1 MYRQTEPII
10 RTRFHR
16 TFFLRAFSY
25 QNASSADRNSGPNL
39 GSLLRGDP
47 LSRVKSGRVISLLV
61 GAALLLAA
69 TAHAQFGAQPVGTAT
84 GNQSVTVTASVAGT
98 VSSVE
103 ILSLGSPTGD
113 FAAGT
118 GTSNCASAT
127 LALSVTCTESVT
139 FTPAKPGLRLGAVV
153 LVGTP
158 SGGSGQSVLGTT
170 YLSGTGVGGLGVLVD
185 GNLLPVAGQLGLYTS
200 VGDNQPATQAE
211 LYLPSGI
218 ALDGAGNLYIADSL
232 HNRIRMVCASATSAT
247 IQGTSCAGAGII
259 STIAGSGNPS
269 YTGDNGPAASATLS
283 GPGDVAFDGA
293 GNLYIADSGNG
304 VIRMITAATGVITTI
319 AGNNGGTVCGS
330 ASDAVGDGCP
340 ATQATLNQPE
350 GVTLDANANIYI
362 ADTNNHRIREV
373 TSATGAI
380 STIAGTGFTNP
391 NGTGGYNGDGIA
403 ATSAKLDFPYAVA
416 FDPSGNMYIPDSA
429 NQRVREV
436 MAVGGVIV
444 PSSTISTLAGTGN
457 AGATPCTATPV
468 AANLADVWSP
478 SGVAVDAAGNVYI
491 AESQNAAIRKVSA
504 TTGLISILAEN
515 GCGDFYAGAMFQPV
529 VLYGPVGLYLDG
541 SGDLYIADTLDMVV
555 REIQGNFTA
564 IDYTTPVRQG
574 NTSATQ
580 DEPVENDGNAALDL
594 TAITPE
600 IDAALDATVANSC
613 TTGASLAV
621 NADCTIGAVFAP
633 AATPTLPN
641 NQAET
646 PNILVTED
654 AQPAVTAASS
664 PLDIE
669 LIGTAEPV
677 NSTTTTLASNPDPSG
692 FGQRVTFTV
701 TVVTGAGTGNLT
713 GTVSIA
719 DTFGGSTTTIA
730 TGLALNASGVATF
743 SITTLAVG
751 LHSIVA
757 TYAGDTQHFTSS
769 SAPALTQTV
778 LEGTSTVVTSTAN
791 PSAIGQSVTFTAT
804 VTAAAGGVTP
814 DGTVSFMDGTTIL
827 STQTMNTG
835 GVATYTTS
843 TLTAGMHQITAVYNG
858 DAAKQIQG
866 STSAVLNQDVQAPT
880 TSTLTS
886 SLNPS
891 TYGNS
896 VTFTATVPPSGSSA
910 PTGTVSFLDGVT
922 QIGTGTL
929 AGNPGVAIFTTST
942 LSVGTHPITATY
954 AGDSKNGASSSLPV
968 NQVVNQAA
976 TAITVIA
983 APSPGIAGG
992 PETITATVKVN
1003 SGSGTPTGTVT
1014 FTSGTT
1020 QLGSAPVGNAGTA
1033 TITPALAQGS
1043 YQIVATYSGDAN
1055 DQGSASA
1062 PLALTVA
1069 QAISLTALNVTPNP
1083 GLVLAPITFTANVA
1097 SNGGTPTGSVN
1108 FVANGNVIGA
1118 GTVNASGVATFTTS
1132 TLAAGTYSVTAVYA
1146 GDTNDAGSTSSAVP
1160 LAISLATTATA
1171 ITVLPDPALVG
1182 TAITI
1187 TAKVTGNGGTPTGS
1201 VNFIANGT
1209 TLNTATLVGGAA
1221 SFTTSTLAP
1230 GTYSITVTYS
1240 GDAAD
1245 SPSTSTSVSETV
1257 GLIPTTTSLGSSVTA
1272 GSPPQVVLVATV
1284 LNNGA
1289 GVAPTGTVT
1298 FMSGA
1303 TVVGTATV
1311 DASGVAILTPNF
1323 TAGVNYN
1330 IIATYGGDTDHSPS
1344 TSPAI
1349 SVSGT
1354 PTLFSIGVNPSSVTM
1369 ATSQNATVTVN
1380 LNSNGSFADTIGL
1393 GCASLPA
1400 GVFCHFSSPSAKLT
1414 AGGSASVQLT
1424 IDTNNPLSGGSSA
1437 MNIQPKTSKLSLA
1450 GLFLPLSLFFGFVFW
1465 RLRRRSTTLLST
1477 TMLLLL
1483 SAAALLATGCNSFS
1497 VNTAAPG
1504 NYVIQVTGTGTNTSA
1519 EQYQNVSLTITK

>member
-1 MYRQTEPII
+1 MQSQTESIVRTLFRHTSFHRNAFQLEPKF
-10 RTRFHR
+10 RTRSRKDSSFS
-16 TFFLRAFSY
+16 FMLR
-25 QNASSADRNSGPNL
+25 RVV
-39 GSLLRGDP
+39 SL
-47 LSRVKSGRVISLLV
+47 VIGV
-61 GAALLLAA
+61 ALPLAA
-69 TAHAQFGAQPVGTAT
+69 ANAHAQFGPQPAGATT
-84 GNQSVTVTASVAGT
+84 GNQGVTVTASVAGT
-98 VSSVE
+98 VTSVE
-103 ILSLGSPTGD
+103 ILSLGSSSGD

-127 LALSVTCTESVT
+127 LALGATCTESIT
-139 FTPAKPGLRLGAVV
+139 FTPLKSGLRLGAVV

-158 SGGSGQSVLGTT
+158 SGGSGQSVLGTA

-232 HNRIRMVCASATSAT
+232 HNRIRMVCASATNAT
-247 IQGTSCAGAGII
+247 IQGTTCTGAGII
-259 STIAGSGNPS
+259 TTITGSGNPS
-269 YTGDNGPAASATLS
+269 YTGDNGPAASATVND
-283 GPGDVAFDGA
+283 PGDVAFDGA
-293 GNLYIADSGNG
+293 GNLYIADSGNN

-319 AGNNGGTVCGS
+319 AGNIGGTVCGS
-330 ASDAVGDGCP
+330 SSDAVGDGCL
-340 ATQATLNQPE
+340 ATQATLNLPE
-350 GVTLDANANIYI
+350 GVTLDANANVYI
-362 ADTNNHRIREV
+362 ADTNNQRIREV
-373 TSATGAI
+373 TAATGAI

-403 ATSAKLDFPYAVA
+403 ATSARLNFPYAVA
-416 FDPSGNMYIPDSA
+416 FDAVGDMYIPDSA
-429 NQRVREV
+429 NQRVRKV
-436 MAVGGVIV
+436 LAVGGVIA
-444 PSSTISTLAGTGN
+444 PSSNILTLAGTGN

-468 AANLADVWSP
+468 AANQADVWSP

-504 TTGLISILAEN
+504 ATGFISTLVEN
-515 GCGDFYAGAMFQPV
+515 GCGDFYAGGMFQAV
-529 VLYGPVGLYLDG
+529 QLYGPVGLYLDG

-555 REIQGNFTA
+555 REFQGNFA
-564 IDYTTPVRQG
+564 ALAYATPIRQG
-574 NTSATQ
+574 STSATQ

-594 TAITPE
+594 TAITPATN
-600 IDAALDATVANSC
+600 AAVDATVPNSC
-613 TTGASLAV
+613 SNGQSLAID
-621 NADCTIGAVFAP
+621 ADCTIGAVFAP
-633 AATPTLPN
+633 AATPTLLN
-641 NQAET
+641 NQVET
-646 PNILVTED
+646 PNIDVTED
-654 AQPAVTAASS
+654 AQPSFAAASS

-692 FGQRVTFTV
+692 FGQNVTFTV

-719 DTFGGSTTTIA
+719 DTFGGTTTTIA
-730 TGLALNASGVATF
+730 TGLVLNASGVATF
-743 SITTLAVG
+743 STTTLAVG

-757 TYAGDTQHFTSS
+757 TYAGDTLHFTSS
-769 SAPALTQTV
+769 SAPALIQTV
-778 LEGTSTVVTSTAN
+778 LEGTSTALTSTAN

-804 VTAAAGGVTP
+804 VSAAGGGVTP
-814 DGTVSFMDGTTIL
+814 DGTVSFMDGTTLL
-827 STQTMNTG
+827 STQTIGAG
-835 GVATYTTS
+835 GVATYATS
-843 TLTAGMHQITAVYNG
+843 TLAAGIHQITAVYNG

-891 TYGNS
+891 NYGNS

-929 AGNPGVAIFTTST
+929 AGNPGVATFTTST
-942 LSVGTHPITATY
+942 LNVGTHPITANY
-954 AGDSKNGASSSLPV
+954 AGDSKNGPSSSPAV
-968 NQVVNQAA
+968 SQVVNQAA
-976 TAITVIA
+976 TATTVTA

-992 PETITATVKVN
+992 PETITATVKVT

-1020 QLGSAPVGNAGTA
+1020 QLGSAPVNNAGTA
-1033 TITPALAQGS
+1033 TITPALAQGN
-1043 YQIVATYSGDAN
+1043 YQIVATYSGDTN
-1055 DQGSASA
+1055 DVGSASA
-1062 PLALTVA
+1062 ALPLTVA

-1083 GLVLAPITFTANVA
+1083 ALVQVPITFTANVA
-1097 SNGGTPTGSVN
+1097 GNGGTPTGSVN
-1108 FVANGNVIGA
+1108 FLANGTVIGA
-1118 GTVNASGVATFTTS
+1118 GTLNASGVATFTTS
-1132 TLAAGTYSVTAVYA
+1132 TLAAGTYSITAVYA
-1146 GDTNDAGSTSSAVP
+1146 GDTNDAGSTSAAVS
-1160 LAISLATTATA
+1160 LTVSLATTATA
-1171 ITVLPDPALVG
+1171 VTVLPDPALVG

-1230 GTYSITVTYS
+1230 GTYAITVSYL
-1240 GDAAD
+1240 GDPAD
-1245 SPSTSTSVSETV
+1245 SPSVSTSVSETV
-1257 GLIPTTTSLGSSVTA
+1257 GLIPTTTSLGYSVTS

-1284 LNNGA
+1284 LNNGT
-1289 GVAPTGTVT
+1289 GVLPTGTVT

-1311 DASGVAILTPNF
+1311 DASGVAVLTPNF

-1330 IIATYGGDTDHSPS
+1330 IVATYGGDTDHSPS

-1354 PTLFSIGVNPSSVTM
+1354 PTLFSLGVTPSSVTM

-1380 LNSNGSFADTIGL
+1380 LTSNGSFADTIGL

-1400 GVFCHFSSPSAKLT
+1400 GVFCHFSNPSVKLT
-1414 AGGSASVQLT
+1414 AGSSASVQLT

-1437 MNIQPKTSKLSLA
+1437 MNRPAATSKFAVA
-1450 GLFLPLSLFFGFVFW
+1450 GLFLPFSLFFGFVFW
-1465 RLRRRSTTLLST
+1465 QLRRRNAKFLSIAAA
-1477 TMLLLL
+1477 LLL
-1483 SAAALLATGCNSFS
+1483 SAAALLANGCSSFS

-1504 NYVIQVTGTGTNTSA
+1504 NYVIQVTGTGANTNA
-1519 EQYQNVSLTITK
+1519 EQFQNVSLTITK

>member
-1 MYRQTEPII
+1 MQRQTEPNASILSFRAPTTVNPI
-10 RTRFHR
+10 TAPLTSPLTDLRTRALPR
-16 TFFLRAFSY
+16 KEST
-25 QNASSADRNSGPNL
+25 
-39 GSLLRGDP
+39 
-47 LSRVKSGRVISLLV
+47 SRVTLRRVLGPLA
-61 GAALLLAA
+61 GLALLLFA
-69 TAHAQFGAQPVGTAT
+69 TNAYAQFGSQPVGATT
-84 GNQSVTVTASVAGT
+84 GNQGVTVTASVAGT
-98 VSSVE
+98 VTSVE
-103 ILSLGSPTGD
+103 ILTLGSPSGD

-127 LALSVTCTESVT
+127 LALGATCTESIT
-139 FTPAKPGLRLGAVV
+139 FTPVKPGLRLGAVV

-158 SGGSGQSVLGTT
+158 SGGSGSSVLGTA

-232 HNRIRMVCASATSAT
+232 HNRIRMVCASATSTT
-247 IQGTSCAGAGII
+247 IQGTTCTGAGII
-259 STIAGSGNPS
+259 TTIAGSGNPS
-269 YTGDNGPAASATLS
+269 YTGDNGPASSATLS

-293 GNLYIADSGNG
+293 GNLYIADSGNN

-319 AGNNGGTVCGS
+319 AGNIGGTVCGS
-330 ASDAVGDGCP
+330 SSDAVGDGCP
-340 ATQATLNQPE
+340 ATQATLNLPE

-373 TSATGAI
+373 NAATGAI

-403 ATSAKLDFPYAVA
+403 ATSAKLNFPYAVA
-416 FDPSGNMYIPDSA
+416 FDAVGDMYIPDSA
-429 NQRVREV
+429 NQRVRKV
-436 MAVGGVIV
+436 IAVGGVIA
-444 PSSTISTLAGTGN
+444 PSSNILTLAGTGN

-468 AANLADVWSP
+468 AANQADVWSP
-478 SGVAVDAAGNVYI
+478 SGVAVDPAGNVYI

-504 TTGLISILAEN
+504 ATGFISTLAEN
-515 GCGDFYAGAMFQPV
+515 GCGNYFAGGMFQAV
-529 VLYGPVGLYLDG
+529 QLYGPVGLYLDG
-541 SGDLYIADTLDMVV
+541 SGDLYVADTLDMVV
-555 REIQGNFTA
+555 REIQGNFA
-564 IDYTTPVRQG
+564 ALDYTAPIRQG
-574 NTSATQ
+574 STSATQ
-580 DEPVENDGNAALDL
+580 DEPIENDGNAALDL
-594 TAITPE
+594 TAITPAVN
-600 IDAALDATVANSC
+600 AAVDATVPNSC
-613 TTGASLAV
+613 SNGQSLAID
-621 NADCTIGAVFAP
+621 ADCTIGAVFAP
-633 AATPTLPN
+633 AATPTLLN
-641 NQAET
+641 NQVET
-646 PNILVTED
+646 PNIDVTED
-654 AQPAVTAASS
+654 AEPSVAAASS

-692 FGQRVTFTV
+692 FGQNVTFTV

-719 DTFGGSTTTIA
+719 DTFGGTTTTIV
-730 TGLALNASGVATF
+730 TGLALNASGGATF
-743 SITTLAVG
+743 STTTLAVG
-751 LHSIVA
+751 VHSIVA

-769 SAPALTQTV
+769 SAPALIQTV
-778 LEGTSTVVTSTAN
+778 LEGTSTALTSSAN
-791 PSAIGQSVTFTAT
+791 PSAIGQNVTFTAT
-804 VTAAAGGVTP
+804 VSIAAGGGVTP
-814 DGTVSFMDGTTIL
+814 DGTVSFMDGTTLL
-827 STQTMNTG
+827 STQTISAG
-835 GVATYTTS
+835 GVAIYATAA
-843 TLTAGMHQITAVYNG
+843 LTAGVHQITAVYNG

-891 TYGNS
+891 NYGNS

-910 PTGTVSFLDGVT
+910 PTGTVSFLDGAT

-929 AGNPGVAIFTTST
+929 AGNPGVATFTTST
-942 LSVGTHPITATY
+942 LNVGTHPITANY
-954 AGDSKNGASSSLPV
+954 AGDSKNGPSSSLPV
-968 NQVVNQAA
+968 SQVVNQASTA
-976 TAITVIA
+976 TTVTA

-992 PETITATVKVN
+992 PETITATVKVS

-1020 QLGSAPVGNAGTA
+1020 QLGSAPVSNAGTA

-1055 DQGSASA
+1055 DLGSASA
-1062 PLALTVA
+1062 PLTLTVA
-1069 QAISLTALNVTPNP
+1069 QAISLAALNITPNP
-1083 GLVLAPITFTANVA
+1083 ALVLAPITFTANVVG
-1097 SNGGTPTGSVN
+1097 NGGTPTGSVN
-1108 FVANGNVIGA
+1108 FLANGNVIGA
-1118 GTVNASGVATFTTS
+1118 GTLNASGVATFTTLS
-1132 TLAAGTYSVTAVYA
+1132 LAAGTYSITAVYA
-1146 GDTNDAGSTSSAVP
+1146 GDTNDAGSTSAAVS
-1160 LAISLATTATA
+1160 LTVSLATTATA

-1209 TLNTATLVGGAA
+1209 TLNTATLIGGAA

-1230 GTYSITVTYS
+1230 GTYAITVSYS
-1240 GDAAD
+1240 GDTAD
-1245 SPSTSTSVSETV
+1245 SPSTSTPVSETV
-1257 GLIPTTTSLGSSVTA
+1257 GLIPTTTSLGSSVTSS
-1272 GSPPQVVLVATV
+1272 SPPQVVLVATV
-1284 LNNGA
+1284 LNNGT
-1289 GVAPTGTVT
+1289 GVLPTGTVT
-1298 FMSGA
+1298 FMNGA

-1330 IIATYGGDTDHSPS
+1330 IVATYGGDTDHSPS

-1354 PTLFSIGVNPSSVTM
+1354 PTLFSIGVKPSSVTM
-1369 ATSQNATVTVN
+1369 PTSQNATVTVN
-1380 LNSNGSFADTIGL
+1380 LTSNGSFADTIGL

-1400 GVFCHFSSPSAKLT
+1400 GVFCHFSNPSVKL
-1414 AGGSASVQLT
+1414 AASSSASVQLT

-1437 MNIQPKTSKLSLA
+1437 MNRLTGNSKFALA
-1450 GLFLPLSLFFGFVFW
+1450 GLFLPFSLLSGFVFW
-1465 RLRRRSTTLLST
+1465 QFRRRNAKFLTIAATLLLST
-1477 TMLLLL
+1477 
-1483 SAAALLATGCNSFS
+1483 AALLANGCSSFS
-1497 VNTAAPG
+1497 VNTATPG
-1504 NYVIQVTGTGTNTSA
+1504 NYVIQVTGTGANTNA
-1519 EQYQNVSLTITK
+1519 EQFQNVSLTITK

>member
-1 MYRQTEPII
+1 MRRQTEPIVRTLFYPTSFFRNAFHI
-10 RTRFHR
+10 EPKVRTRSRKHSSFGSM
-16 TFFLRAFSY
+16 LRHV
-25 QNASSADRNSGPNL
+25 AS
-39 GSLLRGDP
+39 
-47 LSRVKSGRVISLLV
+47 LV
-61 GAALLLAA
+61 VGIALLLAA
-69 TAHAQFGAQPVGTAT
+69 ANAQAQFGLQPVGATT
-84 GNQSVTVTASVAGT
+84 GNQGITVTASVAGT
-98 VSSVE
+98 VTSVE
-103 ILSLGSPTGD
+103 ILALGSSSGD

-127 LALSVTCTESVT
+127 LVLNGTCTESVT

-158 SGGSGQSVLGTT
+158 SGGSGSSVLGTA
-170 YLSGTGVGGLGVLVD
+170 YLSGTGVGGLGVLVN

-247 IQGTSCAGAGII
+247 IQGTTCTGTGII
-259 STIAGSGNPS
+259 TTIAGSGNPS
-269 YTGDNGPAASATLS
+269 YTGDNGPASSATLS

-293 GNLYIADSGNG
+293 GNLYIADSGNN

-319 AGNNGGTVCGS
+319 AGNLGGTVCGS
-330 ASDAVGDGCP
+330 SSDAVGDGCV
-340 ATQATLNQPE
+340 ATQATLNLPE
-350 GVTLDANANIYI
+350 GVTLDANANVYI
-362 ADTNNHRIREV
+362 ADTNNHRIREINA
-373 TSATGAI
+373 ATGAI

-403 ATSAKLDFPYAVA
+403 ATSARLNFPYAVA
-416 FDPSGNMYIPDSA
+416 FDAAGDMYIPDSA
-429 NQRVREV
+429 NQRVRKV
-436 MAVGGVIV
+436 IAVGGVIA
-444 PSSTISTLAGTGN
+444 PSSNILTLAGTGN

-478 SGVAVDAAGNVYI
+478 SGVAVDPAGNVYI

-504 TTGLISILAEN
+504 ATGFISTLAEN
-515 GCGDFYAGAMFQPV
+515 GCGNFYAGGMFQAV
-529 VLYGPVGLYLDG
+529 ELYGPVGLYLDG
-541 SGDLYIADTLDMVV
+541 SGDLYVADTLDMVV
-555 REIQGNFTA
+555 REIQGNFA
-564 IDYTTPVRQG
+564 ALDYAAPIRQG
-574 NTSATQ
+574 SLSATQ

-594 TAITPE
+594 TAITPA
-600 IDAALDATVANSC
+600 INAAVDATVPNSC
-613 TTGASLAV
+613 SNGQSLAIDG
-621 NADCTIGAVFAP
+621 DCTIGAVFAP
-633 AATPTLPN
+633 AATPTLLN
-641 NQAET
+641 NQVET
-646 PNILVTED
+646 PNIDVTED
-654 AQPAVTAASS
+654 AQPGFAAASS
-664 PLDIE
+664 PLDIL

-692 FGQRVTFTV
+692 FGQNVTFTV

-719 DTFGGSTTTIA
+719 DTFGGTTSTIA
-730 TGLALNASGVATF
+730 TGLALNASGVVTF
-743 SITTLAVG
+743 STTTLAVG
-751 LHSIVA
+751 VHSIVA
-757 TYAGDTQHFTSS
+757 TYAGDTLHFTSS
-769 SAPALTQTV
+769 SAPALIQTV
-778 LEGTSTVVTSTAN
+778 LEGTSIALSSTAN

-804 VTAAAGGVTP
+804 VSAAGGGVTP
-814 DGTVSFMDGTTIL
+814 DGTVSFMDGATLL
-827 STQTMNTG
+827 STQTISVS
-835 GVATYTTS
+835 GVATYATAA
-843 TLTAGMHQITAVYNG
+843 LTAGIHPITAVYNG

-891 TYGNS
+891 NYGNS
-896 VTFTATVPPSGSSA
+896 VTFTATVPPSGASA

-929 AGNPGVAIFTTST
+929 AGNPGVATFTTSA
-942 LSVGTHPITATY
+942 LNVGTHPITANY
-954 AGDSKNGASSSLPV
+954 AGDSKNGPSSSLPV
-968 NQVVNQAA
+968 GQVVNQAA
-976 TAITVIA
+976 TATTVTA

-992 PETITATVKVN
+992 PETITASVKVT

-1020 QLGSAPVGNAGTA
+1020 QLGSAPVSNAGTA
-1033 TITPALAQGS
+1033 TITPALGQGS

-1055 DQGSASA
+1055 DLGSASA

-1083 GLVLAPITFTANVA
+1083 ALILVPITFTANVA
-1097 SNGGTPTGSVN
+1097 GNGGTPTGSVN
-1108 FVANGNVIGA
+1108 FLANGNVIGA
-1118 GTVNASGVATFTTS
+1118 GTLNASGVATFTTS
-1132 TLAAGTYSVTAVYA
+1132 TLAAGTYSITAVYA
-1146 GDTNDAGSTSSAVP
+1146 GDTNDAGSTSAAV
-1160 LAISLATTATA
+1160 LLTVSLATTATA

-1201 VNFIANGT
+1201 VNFIANGI
-1209 TLNTATLVGGAA
+1209 TLNSATLVGGAA

-1230 GTYSITVTYS
+1230 GTYAITVSYL

-1257 GLIPTTTSLGSSVTA
+1257 GLIPTTTSLGYSVTS
-1272 GSPPQVVLVATV
+1272 GSPPQVVMVATV

-1289 GVAPTGTVT
+1289 GVPPTGTVT

-1323 TAGVNYN
+1323 TAGVSYN
-1330 IIATYGGDTDHSPS
+1330 IVAMYGGDTDHSPS

-1354 PTLFSIGVNPSSVTM
+1354 PTLFSLGVKPSSVTM

-1380 LNSNGSFADTIGL
+1380 LTSNGSFADTIGL

-1400 GVFCHFSSPSAKLT
+1400 GVFCHFSNPSVKLT
-1414 AGGSASVQLT
+1414 ATSSASVQLT

-1437 MNIQPKTSKLSLA
+1437 MNRPADKSKVALA
-1450 GLFLPLSLFFGFVFW
+1450 GLLLPFSLFFGFVFW
-1465 RLRRRSTTLLST
+1465 QLRRRNSKFLTL
-1477 TMLLLL
+1477 
-1483 SAAALLATGCNSFS
+1483 AAALLLSTAAFLANGCSSFS

-1504 NYVIQVTGTGTNTSA
+1504 NYTIQVTGTGANTNA
-1519 EQYQNVSLTITK
+1519 EQFQNVSLTITK